1 MERERE
7 RERGS
12 GERGRTGEVER
23 VPVRRQRIGECRDSS
38 DEKAAML
45 KQESQPMSER
55 NNASVRESAA
65 AGDRSKKDGGCR
77 RRETELR
84 EAKGQKTKA
93 EGRGAIGDSGRQE
106 GRANRRTADGGE
118 QTLDSRRQVGYGYAK
133 GPTNTEGE

>member
-23 VPVRRQRIGECRDSS
+23 VPVRRPRIGECRDSS

-55 NNASVRESAA
+55 NNESVHGLRPQVIGQRKTGVV
-65 AGDRSKKDGGCR
+65 GDEKRYCERPKDKR
-77 RRETELR
+77 RRQRAEAQSET
-84 EAKGQKTKA
+84 A
-93 EGRGAIGDSGRQE
+93 EGKRE
-106 GRANRRTADGGE
+106 GRTGGLQTEENRH
-118 QTLDSRRQVGYGYAK
+118 
-133 GPTNTEGE
+133 